1 MKKLLFSLLIIGT
14 VLVSSSCK
22 KVEGPGGSSTIKG
35 KLYALVHDGAN
46 NLINQYDL
54 HDHDVYI
61 IYGDDSED
69 TFYDDDVKTSYDG
82 TFEFP
87 YLENGKYRLF
97 IYEKCVTCPSGKDV
111 VMVDVEITDKKST
124 VDVGTINIEK

>member
-1 MKKLLFSLLIIGT
+1 MKKLLFSLFIGAI
-14 VLVSSSCK
+14 VFLNSSCK

-35 KLYALVHDGAN
+35 KLHAVVHDGAG
-46 NLINQYDL
+46 NLINEYDL
-54 HDHDVYI
+54 HDYDVYL
-61 IYGDDSED
+61 IYGSDAEN

-82 TFEFP
+82 SFEFR
-87 YLENGKYRLF
+87 YLETGNYRLF
-97 IYEKCVTCPSGKDV
+97 MYEKCVTCPSGKDV